1 MVVKI
6 KIGRSIR
13 GILHYNESKVTE
25 GEAKLILASG
35 FAGEIEN
42 MTFHNKLQRFEHLT
56 VLKPT
61 VKTNALHI
69 SLNFDSSEKI
79 SSSKMQDIAIAYME
93 KIGFGDQPYLV
104 YRHNDA
110 GHQHLHIATTSIQ
123 RNGEAINLHN
133 IGRTL
138 SEPARKSIEEE
149 FNLVVAESKKIK
161 QEPDIKPADLEK
173 AKYGRSSTKRQI
185 SNVLA
190 GVIGEYKYASIGEL
204 NAVLRQFNV
213 MADRGKEDTEMFA
226 KKGLIYSLVDTKGNK
241 IGVPIKAS
249 TFNSQPTLRNL
260 EKRFDNSKEQRKPF
274 RQGLIKQINKVLSKY
289 ERFTAETLN
298 AELKKDGIT
307 LVLRKNDQGR
317 IYGTTFIDH
326 KNKAVFNGSD
336 LGKLYSANSIAAQIS
351 SSDQLRSYLKP
362 IDSHSPYLKPEQS
375 KSAISYLEPIATRG
389 ILDVLL
395 GKSEPDYLPSIPRKR
410 KKKKRHR
417 GFTL

>member
-1 MVVKI
+1 MVARI
-6 KIGRSIR
+6 KIGTSIR
-13 GILHYNESKVTE
+13 GILHYNENKVAE

-56 VLKPT
+56 ELKPT

-79 SSSKMQDIAIAYME
+79 SSSKMQEIAIAYME

-123 RNGEAINLHN
+123 RNSEAINLHN

-138 SEPARKSIEEE
+138 SEPARKSIEKE
-149 FNLVVAESKKIK
+149 FDLVVAESKKFK
-161 QEPDIKPADLEK
+161 QESGLKPADLEK

-190 GVIGEYKYASIGEL
+190 GVIKEYKYTSIGEL

-213 MADRGKEDTEMFA
+213 TANRGKEDTEMFA
-226 KKGLIYSLVDTKGNK
+226 KKGLIYSLVDKKGNK
-241 IGVPIKAS
+241 IGVSIKAS
-249 TFNSQPTLRNL
+249 AFYSKPTLRNL
-260 EKRFDNSKEQRKPF
+260 EKRFGTNKEKRKPF
-274 RQGLIKQINKVLSKY
+274 RQGLIKKISKVLSKY
-289 ERFTAETLN
+289 ERFTIETLN
-298 AELKKDGIT
+298 AELKRDSVT

-326 KNKAVFNGSD
+326 KNKVVFNGSD

-362 IDSHSPYLKPEQS
+362 TDSQSSYLKSEPS
-375 KSAISYLEPIATRG
+375 KSANTYLEPIATRG
-389 ILDVLL
+389 ILDELL
-395 GKSEPDYLPSIPRKR
+395 GKSQPDYMPGIPR
-410 KKKKRHR
+410 KKKKKRNQ
-417 GFTL
+417 GLTL